1 MIQCKRAYVPAEA
14 TDGRRILVD
23 RLWPR
28 GCDRQGLAL
37 EAWLAD
43 LAPSTELRRAF
54 KNGTLNFAEFRRRY
68 RSELAAHPEHWWPLL
83 EMTEGGTLTLVYAAR
98 DEHENNAR
106 VLAEWLEQEGERLNR
121 PSSPTCMAGEFDRG
135 LSGDD

>member
-1 MIQCKRAYVPAEA
+1 MIQCKRAYAPAKA

-54 KNGTLNFAEFRRRY
+54 KNGTLNFAEFRGATAASWRRI
-68 RSELAAHPEHWWPLL
+68 RSTGGHCWRWPK
-83 EMTEGGTLTLVYAAR
+83 GA
-98 DEHENNAR
+98 
-106 VLAEWLEQEGERLNR
+106 
-121 PSSPTCMAGEFDRG
+121 P
-135 LSGDD
+135 

>member
-1 MIQCKRAYVPAEA
+1 MHPPRPRTAAGYWS
-14 TDGRRILVD
+14 TGYGRGAAIAKGWRW
-23 RLWPR
+23 RP
-28 GCDRQGLAL
+28 G
-37 EAWLAD
+37 LAD

-121 PSSPTCMAGEFDRG
+121 PSSPACMAGELDRG

>member
-1 MIQCKRAYVPAEA
+1 MAAGLRSS
-14 TDGRRILVD
+14 
-23 RLWPR
+23 
-28 GCDRQGLAL
+28 GLAL

-68 RSELAAHPEHWWPLL
+68 RSELAAHPVA
-83 EMTEGGTLTLVYAAR
+83 TAGDDRRGTLTLVYAAR

-121 PSSPTCMAGEFDRG
+121 PSSPACMAGELDRG